1 MSRISL
7 VARLCVLAAATT
19 TLTGC
24 AFEREWQSAQSYSWP
39 ENELA
44 GCWEGNWHSDWNGHE
59 GGLRAIVTKQGEG
72 YYHAH
77 FKATFLK
84 VVPYEFELPMLVTE
98 DGHIYTFEGDADL
111 GLLAGGKYVYNGT
124 ASGGQFQAD
133 YSAENN
139 DHGTFTMSKVHSC
152 GECGSAECAGCR
164 PVDNGTREIATTFE
178 NTAVDHAE
186 FESTPV
192 QENGE

>member
-1 MSRISL
+1 M
-7 VARLCVLAAATT
+7 
-19 TLTGC
+19 
-24 AFEREWQSAQSYSWP
+24 
-39 ENELA
+39 A
-44 GCWEGNWHSDWNGHE
+44 GCWDGKWHSDWNGHE
-59 GGLRAIVTKQGEG
+59 GGLRAIITKQGEG

-124 ASGGQFQAD
+124 ASGGQFHAD

-152 GECGSAECAGCR
+152 SECGSEACGAKGGCIR
-164 PVDNGTREIATTFE
+164 KPSARSLRVMASVE
-178 NTAVDHAE
+178 NAQIENLADHK
-186 FESTPV
+186 
-192 QENGE
+192 